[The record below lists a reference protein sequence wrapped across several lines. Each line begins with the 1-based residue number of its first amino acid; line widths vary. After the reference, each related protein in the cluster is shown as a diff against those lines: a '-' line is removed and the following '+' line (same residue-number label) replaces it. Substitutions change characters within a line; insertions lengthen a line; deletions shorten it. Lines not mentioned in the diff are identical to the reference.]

1 MTFDV
6 PRRLGRCAFR
16 RFYRRYAL
24 QRIARRAEVR
34 LLGCRLMTDPEV
46 LHPIH
51 FLSTRVLM
59 NAVMTLDLAE
69 KRFLDMG
76 SGSGAIGI
84 VAASRGAVVTACD
97 INPRAVAVSRENA
110 TRNGAR
116 LEVLQSDLF
125 SALPGRQFDLI
136 CFNIPYYPGAPRTP
150 FEAALLGGDNLS
162 TVRAFAEGCRAALA
176 PGGCVMV
183 LFSEDADRGC
193 VLAHFQDAGLDLV
206 HEATALRWFE
216 RFHVV
221 SFRSRPTDS
230 EVPFSP

>member
-6 PRRLGRCAFR
+6 PRRLCRRAFR

-116 LEVLQSDLF
+116 LEVLHHPKLSPRVNVEHPSLREHDTKAIHRKCETKIFFLAAF
-125 SALPGRQFDLI
+125 HPI
-136 CFNIPYYPGAPRTP
+136 IP
-150 FEAALLGGDNLS
+150 
-162 TVRAFAEGCRAALA
+162 
-176 PGGCVMV
+176 
-183 LFSEDADRGC
+183 
-193 VLAHFQDAGLDLV
+193 
-206 HEATALRWFE
+206 HEQIL
-216 RFHVV
+216 
-221 SFRSRPTDS
+221 
-230 EVPFSP
+230 